1 MLILLG
7 ILLAAVVILLGICL
21 VRAATCPKTIGEP
34 IATDPARAAAYAEKL
49 SAMVRCET
57 VSRRGDTDIAKFLAF
72 HKVLEEQFP
81 TVFARMEK
89 IELDGNLLMKWTGK
103 GNAKPI
109 LLMAHMDVV
118 PANSEGWRYPPFSG
132 TIADG
137 AVWGRGAMDT
147 KCSLLGFYQAAEELL
162 QEGFEPE
169 GDIYLAS
176 SCTEE
181 IGGDGA
187 PKIVSWLKEH
197 GVMLGMVLDEGGGV
211 IDNAA
216 GLPGKHSMIAL
227 GERGQGDIRFIARSA
242 GGHAS
247 TPPKN
252 TPLVR
257 LGRFM
262 ADCEKN
268 NPFRRELSSTVRAT
282 FETAAETCPFWM
294 KLIFCNFWLFG
305 PLFKVLLPMINSS
318 GEALL
323 QTTMAFTMASGSNGY
338 NVIPREASV
347 CANIRFSTHQNMEES
362 LDLLRKRAAKYD
374 IEMELI
380 QGNPASSVLDMNGP
394 AYRQISALAGKLFP
408 EATVSPFFSTGATD
422 ARFFADVTEHTV
434 RFAPIVLN
442 SQQYGSMHAVDE
454 NIGVASIPRTVDF
467 FREVIKTVRI

>member
-1 MLILLG
+1 MLIAG
-7 ILLAAVVILLGICL
+7 MIAAVVAVLLVICV
-21 VRAATCPKTIGEP
+21 VRALTCPKTTGEP
-34 IATDPARAAAYAEKL
+34 LNSDPARAAAYAEKL
-49 SAMVRCET
+49 GAMVRCET
-57 VSRRGDTDIAKFLAF
+57 VSRRGDTDKSKFLLF
-72 HKVLEEQFP
+72 HQTLAELFP
-81 TVFARMEK
+81 NVFARLEK
-89 IELDGNLLMKWTGK
+89 IELDGSLLMKWKGTGEK
-103 GNAKPI
+103 KPI

-118 PANSEGWRYPPFSG
+118 PASPEGWTYPPFSG
-132 TIADG
+132 TVADG

-147 KCSLLGFYQAAEELL
+147 KCSLLGFFQAAEELL
-162 QEGFEPE
+162 AEGFQPDC
-169 GDIYLAS
+169 DIYLAS

-187 PKIVSWLKEH
+187 PKIVAYLKEQ
-197 GVMLGMVLDEGGGV
+197 GVRLGMVLDEGGGV

-227 GERGQGDIRFIARSA
+227 GERGQADIRFIARSA

-247 TPPKN
+247 TPPRN

-262 ADCEKN
+262 ADCEKH
-268 NPFRRELSSTVRAT
+268 NPFRRELSATVRST

-347 CANIRFSTHQNMEES
+347 CANIRFSVHQNMEES
-362 LDLLRKRAAKYD
+362 LELLRRRAAKYD

-380 QGNPASSVLDMNGP
+380 QGNPASDVLDVNGS
-394 AYRQISALAGKLFP
+394 AYRQIADLTARLFP
-408 EATVSPFFSTGATD
+408 EATVSPFFSPGATD
-422 ARFFADVTEHTV
+422 ARFFREVADNTV

-442 SQQYGSMHAVDE
+442 SQQYGSMHAVNE
-454 NIGVASIPRTVDF
+454 NIGVDSIPRTVDF
-467 FREVIKTVRI
+467 FREVIRTVRI

>member
-1 MLILLG
+1 MLIAG
-7 ILLAAVVILLGICL
+7 IIAAVIVILLGICV
-21 VRAATCPKTIGEP
+21 VRALTCPKTVGEP
-34 IATDPARAAAYAEKL
+34 LTTDPKRAAAYAEKL
-49 SAMVRCET
+49 STMVRCET
-57 VSRRGDTDIAKFLAF
+57 VSRRGSEDAEKFRAF
-72 HKVLEEQFP
+72 HSVMAELFP
-81 TVFARMEK
+81 NVFAKLEK
-89 IELDGNLLMKWTGK
+89 MDLDGSLLMKWTGSGK
-103 GNAKPI
+103 SKPI
-109 LLMAHMDVV
+109 LLLAHMDVV
-118 PANSEGWRYPPFSG
+118 PASAEGWKYPPFSG

-147 KCSLLGFYQAAEELL
+147 KCSLLGFFQAAEELL
-162 QEGFEPE
+162 AEGFEPDC
-169 GDIYLAS
+169 DIYLAS

-181 IGGDGA
+181 IGGSGA
-187 PKIVSWLKEH
+187 PKIVGWLKEH
-197 GVMLGMVLDEGGGV
+197 GVRLGMVLDEGGGV

-216 GLPGKHSMIAL
+216 GLPGTHSMIAL
-227 GERGQGDIRFIARSA
+227 GERGQADIRFIARSA

-262 ADCEKN
+262 ADCEKH
-268 NPFRRELSSTVRAT
+268 NPFRRELSATVRAT

-347 CANIRFSTHQNMEES
+347 CANIRFSVHQNMEES
-362 LDLLRKRAAKYD
+362 LELLRKRAAKYD

-380 QGNPASSVLDMNGP
+380 QGNPASDVLDVNSS
-394 AYRQISALAGKLFP
+394 AYRQIADLTAKMFP

-422 ARFFADVTEHTV
+422 ARFFREVTEHTV
-434 RFAPIVLN
+434 RFAPSVLN

-454 NIGVASIPRTVDF
+454 NIGVDSIPRTVDF
-467 FREVIKTVRI
+467 FREVIRTVRI